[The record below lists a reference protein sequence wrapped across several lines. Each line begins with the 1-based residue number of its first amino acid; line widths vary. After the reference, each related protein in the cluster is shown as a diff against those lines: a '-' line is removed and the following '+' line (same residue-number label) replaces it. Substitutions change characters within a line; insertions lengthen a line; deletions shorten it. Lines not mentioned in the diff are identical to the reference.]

1 MKKLAPVTAAFAYLL
16 SSGAAFAQTI
26 QIQNPDVG
34 YDDISKFINAAL
46 RLAFIIALILVL
58 VMLVW
63 GAIEWIMSGGSK
75 EGLEGARKR
84 IIHALIGLAILAIAF
99 AVVTLA
105 GNFLGINLLGQFEI
119 PSPDNPTPTLPTPTR
134 TP

>member
-16 SSGAAFAQTI
+16 SSGASFAQTI
-26 QIQNPDVG
+26 KIDNPDVG
-34 YDDISKFINAAL
+34 YSNISDFINAGI

-58 VMLVW
+58 AMLVW

-84 IIHALIGLAILAIAF
+84 IINALIGLAILAIAF
-99 AVVTLA
+99 AIITLA
-105 GNFLGINLLGQFEI
+105 GNFLGINPLGDLII
-119 PSPDNPTPTLPTPTR
+119 PSPTNPKPPIPK
-134 TP
+134 